1 MAFNYYSDL
10 LPALKG
16 EGFGIVILY
25 EIYTQ
30 ERLFKN
36 EADYVKQV
44 EEDIKVELDDKKLAS
59 IINKWLRINPVS
71 RPSFSEIVKKLR
83 DYISIDLASRISKD
97 SLDYLFERAS
107 VHVEKEDINS
117 VEEVLNQLKEIASY
131 NASTSVD
138 LHIILLF

>member
-1 MAFNYYSDL
+1 M
-10 LPALKG
+10 
-16 EGFGIVILY
+16 
-25 EIYTQ
+25 
-30 ERLFKN
+30 
-36 EADYVKQV
+36 KQV